1 MMTSSF
7 SIGVRVV
14 LTVFAVWAA
23 WVAVTEPMI
32 GRPYGQPATH
42 EPSRS
47 VSALTGGYQAQGRG
61 R

>member
-1 MMTSSF
+1 MKLANVI
-7 SIGVRVV
+7 IGVGVV
-14 LTVFAVWAA
+14 GAVY
-23 WVAVTEPMI
+23 VAVTQPV
-32 GRPYGQPATH
+32 GRPFGQPATH